1 MRAVVAYE
9 SWFGNT
15 GALAEAVADEL
26 RVDHDVTLVSVDE
39 PPPSLDGV
47 DLVLVGA
54 PTHVHGLSSK
64 YSRRAALQ
72 QKGEEREPGLG
83 ARGWLAELPPGEGRR
98 AAAFDTRIDK
108 PVVLVGSAGTH
119 AGAAAL
125 AEGLRARRA
134 GGELLRARLRGAAG
148 GRRAR
153 AGAAACSGARGVSA

>member
-54 PTHVHGLSSK
+54 PTHVHGLSST

-83 ARGWLAELPPGEGRR
+83 ARGWLAELPQGEGRR

-108 PVVLVGSAGTH
+108 PVVLVGSAGRT
-119 AGAAAL
+119 L
-125 AEGLRARRA
+125 ARRLSRKGFELVA
-134 GGELLRARLRGAAG
+134 PAESFFVRDSEGPLEDGELE
-148 GRRAR
+148 RAR
-153 AGAAACSGARGVSA
+153 AWARRVSA

>member
-26 RVDHDVTLVSVDE
+26 RAEHDVTLVPVDG

-47 DLVLVGA
+47 DLVVVGA

-64 YSRRAALQ
+64 HSRRAALE
-72 QKGEEREPGLG
+72 QKGEEREPGGG
-83 ARGWLAELPPGEGRR
+83 ARGWLAKLPPGEGRR

-108 PVVLVGSAGTH
+108 PVILVGSAGRT
-119 AGAAAL
+119 L
-125 AEGLRARRA
+125 ARRLSRKGFELVA
-134 GGELLRARLRGAAG
+134 PAESFFVRDSDGPLEDGELE
-148 GRRAR
+148 RAR
-153 AGAAACSGARGVSA
+153 AWARRVSA

>member
-26 RVDHDVTLVSVDE
+26 RIDHDVTLVSVDE

-47 DLVLVGA
+47 DLVVVGA
-54 PTHVHGLSSK
+54 PTHVHGLSST

-72 QKGEEREPGLG
+72 QKGEEREPGPG
-83 ARGWLAELPPGEGRR
+83 ARGWLAELPPGKGRR

-108 PVVLVGSAGTH
+108 PVVLVGSAGRT
-119 AGAAAL
+119 L
-125 AEGLRARRA
+125 ARRLSRKGFELVA
-134 GGELLRARLRGAAG
+134 PAESFFVRDSEGPLEDGELE
-148 GRRAR
+148 RAR
-153 AGAAACSGARGVSA
+153 AWARRVSA

>member
-26 RVDHDVTLVSVDE
+26 GAEYDVTLVSVDG

-47 DLVLVGA
+47 DLVVVGA
-54 PTHVHGLSSK
+54 PTHVHGLSST
-64 YSRRAALQ
+64 YSRRSALQ
-72 QKGEEREPGLG
+72 QKGEDREPGGG

-108 PVVLVGSAGTH
+108 PVVLVGSAGRT
-119 AGAAAL
+119 L
-125 AEGLRARRA
+125 ARRLSRKGFA
-134 GGELLRARLRGAAG
+134 LVAPAESFFVRDSEGPLADGELD
-148 GRRAR
+148 RAR
-153 AGAAACSGARGVSA
+153 AWARMVAA